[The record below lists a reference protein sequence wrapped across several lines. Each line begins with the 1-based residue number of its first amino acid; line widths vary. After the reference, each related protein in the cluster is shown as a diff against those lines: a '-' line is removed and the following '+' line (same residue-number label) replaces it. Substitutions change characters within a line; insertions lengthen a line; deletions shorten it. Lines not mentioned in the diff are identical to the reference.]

1 MLSPPGQS
9 TCVLHGRCNNKTC
22 GAIFGIEQLDFSV
35 KIENKERKPV
45 LALCRSNS
53 SKFKLCLV
61 WLLWVQR
68 NLLVSMRGRS
78 VFSKDCDPLV
88 TSNMSTRPQAMSVL
102 IRNHQVRKCV
112 LKLANLWRN
121 NDTNQLKNNWQIW
134 QPKWASDFFSFS
146 RSFLLF
152 VKKANNSSLSLSSSV
167 IEILVKVSCENSE
180 SPSNSSKLPLVTMF
194 PKLVDNKEMFC
205 IVRT

>member
-1 MLSPPGQS
+1 MPCLTFMSAKKFARIHARAQCLFKRLRS
-9 TCVLHGRCNNKTC
+9 TGHLQHEYTPSGY
-22 GAIFGIEQLDFSV
+22 
-35 KIENKERKPV
+35 
-45 LALCRSNS
+45 
-53 SKFKLCLV
+53 
-61 WLLWVQR
+61 
-68 NLLVSMRGRS
+68 
-78 VFSKDCDPLV
+78 V
-88 TSNMSTRPQAMSVL
+88 TSVV
-102 IRNHQVRKCV
+102 IRNRQVRKCV
-112 LKLANLWRN
+112 LKLANLLRN
-121 NDTNQLKNNWQIW
+121 DDTNQLKNNWQIW